1 MSPRRVLS
9 TALAFLLLLSLACS
23 LPGLTLPFGR
33 STPTPTPLPPLPP
46 TLVETDPVA
55 GEEFDPAGPLT
66 LYFDQAMD
74 RASIEA
80 ALSVDPFFDSSLTW
94 VDDETV
100 ELRPSSPLPR
110 DAGYRVTLAAS
121 ARSAAGLPLAEAV
134 VLNLRTAAPL
144 RVVQVVPDPGTVEV
158 DPGIPLTIVF
168 NRPVVALQ
176 AEGAQPAP
184 VTLDPAV
191 DGAGEWLD
199 TGIYVFR
206 PASPLPGGTR
216 FTARV
221 EAGLHDLTGA
231 ALDDTYTWSFE
242 TALPRVTSAEPAY
255 EARPMP
261 LDVTARI
268 AFNQAMDRT
277 SVERAF
283 ALTSAAGAVQ
293 LGTFTWNDASTEF
306 SFKPAALLEYDA
318 DYEVRLAASASAPSG
333 SSLGSGL
340 SLPFRTAGRPAILA
354 STPSDGGQKDEWE
367 GVQLTFAGPML
378 PASLHQ
384 AVSISPAV
392 ENLSTYWDSESYSL
406 YVSGGFDP
414 SRTYTLT
421 VAASAADPYGSAL
434 GSPFRLRFST
444 RDLPAVS
451 GFMRYADALSLDAA
465 RTPVIQVQARNA
477 DVLAFSLFRLSLPQF
492 FRLTRD
498 GVYTATSAPPGDL
511 LRQWP
516 FGVPAMRNVMQTLDV
531 SLLDEPLPT
540 GVYLLLMTGP
550 NYGGSNTE
558 ARIILVRDTELVIKA
573 AQDSALTWAVN
584 LHTGQPASGL
594 PIQIV
599 NASGNTIA
607 TGTTGVDGAA
617 SIDFTPAQDAY
628 AQTMAVTGEPGE
640 RPFGI
645 TSTAWSDEIYPYTFG
660 VNYDPAPPE
669 TRLYLYTDRPIY
681 RPGQTVYF
689 RGILRD
695 VDDARYS
702 LPPTR
707 TLEVTLLD
715 GFGEE
720 TGKVEASVG
729 EYGAFSGAF
738 ELPRGAALG
747 VYAIN
752 AGDSGLPITV
762 AAYRKPEFEVTVE
775 PSLTDVGFGDPL
787 EAVIQGEYYFGGP
800 VANALVQ
807 WTAWGDPYFPPD
819 LPQPI
824 DWFAYAEGPR
834 GGYSQMLAE
843 GQGQTDAQGR
853 LRVSLPTT
861 PESTGPL
868 QISIAAVLTDSAGMP
883 VQGDAK
889 VHLHPASVYL
899 GLDPESYAV
908 PGGGATDVT
917 VSSIDWNGA
926 PVAGQKASL
935 IVDRIT
941 WTQTVNADGTSGWEE
956 QAERLD
962 ETSLTMDFDGR
973 AVYGF
978 RPERSGTYRLRVA
991 GKDTA
996 GRTAV
1001 GSLTLWVYGSEAFTW
1016 QSPGTNRIALVADR
1030 GEYKPGDTARIL
1042 IPSPFDQPV
1051 QALVTLERG
1060 HVLSHRVIEVPA
1072 GQTTIE
1078 LPLDETHAP
1087 NVFVS
1092 AVLIRPS
1099 DNSGPAALAAGLIE
1113 LRVSAEGSALRV
1125 SVTPDRAQAG
1135 PGDEVT
1141 YRLQATN
1148 AQGKPVQ
1155 AEFSLALA
1163 DVAALALAEPN
1174 STDPFTAFYSP
1185 VPLGVRT
1192 GAALTV
1198 SGEGGVGTAGT
1209 DFGRGGG
1216 GGDGALEPTVRTE
1229 FPDTAYWNATVVTDA
1244 QGKAEVMFHLP
1255 DSLTTWRMDARG
1267 VTQDTKVG
1275 SATSDLTTTKMLLIR
1290 PVTPRFFTAGDAA
1303 TVAAVVNNNT
1313 AQPIQVDVRLEAK
1326 GAQLASEARQTV
1338 EVPKLGQTRV
1348 EWSIQVLDAEGV
1360 GLTFF
1365 AKGSGLEDASAPT
1378 IGSTVDGRIP
1388 VVRYSAPDTYA
1399 TSGGL
1404 DNPGDRLEAVS
1415 LPRRFD
1421 ATQGGLTVSLEP
1433 SLGAAMETALDVL
1446 EAFPY
1451 ECTEQVV
1458 SRFLPN
1464 LAAYRAAQA
1473 LGVDT
1478 PGLKDRLQRTV
1489 TLGVQ
1494 TLRARQQYDGGWA
1507 WWATGPTNPYL
1518 SAYVLYSLIEARRSG
1533 WSVND
1538 YMIDSA
1544 VGYLQGQIGAI
1555 DPLSDP
1561 STRNR
1566 QAFILFVLARA
1577 GSPDVE
1583 RLQALVEAR
1592 ADLSLWAIASLALAS
1607 ASTQPGS
1614 PDVATL
1620 LADLQG
1626 AAVRSATGVHWQDE
1640 TPDRWNMG
1648 APVRT
1653 TAQVLQAF
1661 VELQPD
1667 NAFNANAVRWLLAAR
1682 QRDGAWSSTHDTAW
1696 ALLAITDWAG
1706 ASGSLEG
1713 DFAFGATLNAQ
1724 PLAAGTAPADP
1735 SSTFTPVDQ
1744 LFTDRPNQLLVTRG
1758 PGQGALFYTAHL
1770 TVYRPVEDIAATSR
1784 GMTVSREYF
1793 HYDGA
1798 CGSLEKPCEPAPSA
1812 HTGDALLARLT
1823 VTVPSDEY
1831 YVVVEDPFPAGMEPI
1846 DGSLLTAP
1854 TGMPPEMLPQAQT
1867 DRVGWRWWVF
1877 TRAEMRDDRLV
1888 LFADHLPA
1896 GTYQYTYLLNAAL
1909 AGEYRV
1915 LPTRAWAF
1923 YFPEVYG
1930 HAAGQVYTIQ
1940 P

>member
-9 TALAFLLLLSLACS
+9 TAMAVLLLLSLACA
-23 LPGLTLPFGR
+23 LPGVTLPFGH

-46 TLVETDPVA
+46 TLAETDPVE
-55 GEEFDPAGPLT
+55 GEEFNPAGPLT
-66 LYFDQAMD
+66 LYFDQPMD
-74 RASIEA
+74 RASVEA

-94 VDDETV
+94 VDDATLQLSPV
-100 ELRPSSPLPR
+100 SPLPR
-110 DAGYRVTLAAS
+110 DTVYRVTLAAS
-121 ARSAAGLPLAEAV
+121 ARSAAGLVLAEAV

-144 RVVQVVPDPGTVEV
+144 RVVQVVPDPDTVEV
-158 DPGIPLTIVF
+158 DPGIPLTVVF

-184 VTLDPAV
+184 LTLDPAV

-206 PASPLPGGTR
+206 PAGRLPGGTR

-221 EAGLHDLTGA
+221 DGGLQDLTGA
-231 ALDDTYTWSFE
+231 ALDDAYTWSFE
-242 TALPRVTSAEPAY
+242 TAMPRVTSAEPVY
-255 EARPMP
+255 DGRPTP
-261 LDVTARI
+261 LDVPIQI

-283 ALTSAAGAVQ
+283 ALTAAGGAERR
-293 LGTFTWNDASTEF
+293 GAFTWNDASTEF
-306 SFKPAALLEYDA
+306 TFKPSALLEYDA

-333 SSLGSGL
+333 SDLGSAL
-340 SLPFRTAGRPAILA
+340 VLPFRTAGRPAILA
-354 STPSDGGQKDEWE
+354 STPTDGGQKDEWE

-378 PASLHQ
+378 PASLRQ
-384 AVSISPAV
+384 AVSVSPAV
-392 ENLSTYWDSESYSL
+392 ESLSTYWDSESYGL
-406 YVSGGFDP
+406 YVSGAFDP
-414 SRTYTLT
+414 SRSYTLT
-421 VAASAADPYGSAL
+421 VAASAADPYGSTL

-451 GFMRYADALSLDAA
+451 GFMRYGDTLSLDAA
-465 RTPVIQVQARNA
+465 RKPVIQVQARNT
-477 DVLAFSLFRLSLPQF
+477 DVLTFSLFRLSLPQF
-492 FRLTRD
+492 FRLMRD
-498 GVYTATSAPPGDL
+498 GIYTAASAPLGDL

-516 FGVPAMRNVMQTLDV
+516 LGVPDKRNVMQTLDV
-531 SLLDEPLPT
+531 SLQDEPLPT
-540 GVYLLLMTGP
+540 GVYLLLMSGP
-550 NYGGSNTE
+550 NYGGTNTE
-558 ARIILVRDTELVIKA
+558 ARIVLVRDTELVIKA

-584 LHTGQPASGL
+584 LRSGQPASGL

-599 NASGNTIA
+599 NVSGNTIA
-607 TGTTGVDGAA
+607 TGTTGSDGIT
-617 SIDFTPAQDAY
+617 SIGFTPAQDAY
-628 AQTMAVTGEPGE
+628 APTMAVTGEPGGS
-640 RPFGI
+640 PFGI
-645 TSTAWSDEIYPYTFG
+645 ASTAWSDEIYPYTFG
-660 VNYDPAPPE
+660 VNYDPSPPK
-669 TRLYLYTDRPIY
+669 TQLYLYTDRPIY
-681 RPGQTVYF
+681 RPGQTVYV

-707 TLEVTLLD
+707 TLEVKLLD

-720 TGKVEASVG
+720 TGKVEATVG

-738 ELPRGAALG
+738 EIPRGAALG

-752 AGDSGLPITV
+752 AGDSGVSITV
-762 AAYRKPEFEVTVE
+762 AAYRKPEFEVTIE
-775 PSLTDVGFGDPL
+775 PSRSDVGFGDPL

-807 WTAWGDPYFPPD
+807 WTAWVDPYYPPD

-824 DWFAYAEGPR
+824 DWFAYAQGPR
-834 GGYSQMLAE
+834 GSSSQMLAE
-843 GQGQTDAQGR
+843 GQGETDSQGR
-853 LRVSLPTT
+853 LRINLPTT
-861 PESTGPL
+861 PEATGAL
-868 QISIAAVLTDSAGMP
+868 QISISAVLTDSAGMP

-889 VHLHPASVYL
+889 VLLHPASVYL
-899 GLDPESYAV
+899 GLEPESYAV
-908 PGGGATDVT
+908 SSGSATNVT
-917 VSSIDWNGA
+917 ISAIDWDGA
-926 PVAGQKASL
+926 PVPGQRVTVR
-935 IVDRIT
+935 VDRIT
-941 WTQTVNADGTSGWEE
+941 WSQVVKPDGTLGWEE
-956 QAERLD
+956 QAEPITED
-962 ETSLTMDFDGR
+962 ELNVGSSG
-973 AVYGF
+973 AVPFTF
-978 RPERSGTYRLRVA
+978 RPDRTGSYRLTAEGRDA
-991 GKDTA
+991 A
-996 GRTAV
+996 GRTAKS
-1001 GSLTLWVYGSEAFTW
+1001 SLTLWVYGPEAFSW
-1016 QSPGTNRIALVADR
+1016 QTPGTNRIALVADR
-1030 GEYKPGDTARIL
+1030 GEYEPGDTARIL

-1060 HVLSHRVIEVPA
+1060 HVLSHRVVEVPA
-1072 GQTTIE
+1072 GQTTVD

-1099 DNSGPAALAAGLIE
+1099 GASGAAALAAGLIE
-1113 LRVSAEGSALRV
+1113 LRVSAQASKLKV
-1125 SVTPDRAQAG
+1125 SVTPDRPQAG
-1135 PGDEVT
+1135 PGEDVT
-1141 YRLQATN
+1141 YRLQATDTL
-1148 AQGKPVQ
+1148 GKPVRS
-1155 AEFSLALA
+1155 EFSLALA
-1163 DVAALALAEPN
+1163 DVAVLALAEPN

-1198 SGEGGVGTAGT
+1198 SGEGGRGISVGDGM
-1209 DFGRGGG
+1209 GGG
-1216 GGDGALEPTVRTE
+1216 GGDGVLEPTVRTE

-1244 QGKAEVMFHLP
+1244 QGKAEVKLRLP

-1267 VTQDTKVG
+1267 VTLDTKVG
-1275 SATSDLTTTKMLLIR
+1275 SATSDLVTTKPLLIR

-1303 TVAAVVNNNT
+1303 TVAAVVNNST
-1313 AQPIQVDVRLEAK
+1313 SSAIDVDVRLEVD
-1326 GAQLASEARQTV
+1326 GADLVSDARQKV
-1338 EVPKLGQTRV
+1338 EVLSMGQARV
-1348 EWSIQVLDAEGV
+1348 EWSIQILDAEAV

-1365 AKGSGLEDASAPT
+1365 AKGGGLEDASTPT
-1378 IGSTVDGRIP
+1378 IGSAVDGRIP

-1404 DNPGDRLEAVS
+1404 SNPGDRLEAVS

-1473 LGVDT
+1473 LGAET

-1489 TLGVQ
+1489 TLGLQ

-1518 SAYVLYSLIEARRSG
+1518 SAYVLYSLLEARRAG
-1533 WSVND
+1533 WSIND

-1544 VGYLQGQIGAI
+1544 VGYLQGQIGVI

-1592 ADLSLWAIASLALAS
+1592 AGLSHWARASLAMAVAS
-1607 ASTQPGS
+1607 AQPGS

-1640 TPDRWNMG
+1640 TPDLWNMG

-1653 TAQVLQAF
+1653 TAQVLQAL

-1667 NAFNANAVRWLLAAR
+1667 NAFSADAVRWLLAAR
-1682 QRDGAWSSTHDTAW
+1682 QRDGAWDSTHDTAW

-1706 ASGSLEG
+1706 VSGSLEG
-1713 DFAFGATLNAQ
+1713 AFAFGATLNAQ
-1724 PLAAGTAPADP
+1724 PLAAGTAPTDP
-1735 SSTFTPVDQ
+1735 STTFTPIDQ

-1770 TVYRPVEDIAATSR
+1770 SVYRPVEDIAATSR
-1784 GMTVSREYF
+1784 GLTVSREYF

-1798 CGSLEKPCEPAPSA
+1798 CGSLDKPCAPAPSA
-1812 HTGDALLARLT
+1812 HAGDALLARLT
-1823 VTVPSDEY
+1823 VTAPSDQY

-1867 DRVGWRWWVF
+1867 DRVGWKWWVF

-1896 GTYQYTYLLNAAL
+1896 GTYQYTYLLTAAL
-1909 AGEYRV
+1909 TGEYRV

-1930 HAAGQVYTIQ
+1930 HAAGRVYTIQ